1 MRDWRRHRRGCGGL
15 RLCCHGWL
23 GRGRGRRNNGS
34 CNWRRGPARSRFRRG
49 FFRGAFGFGG
59 GFGVR
64 YTLQVLLNFFRD
76 IGGNGAGVRF
86 LFGNA
91 ESGQKVNDGFRLDL
105 EFAREL
111 IDTDL
116 ICVAHAS

>member
-1 MRDWRRHRRGCGGL
+1 M
-15 RLCCHGWL
+15 
-23 GRGRGRRNNGS
+23 RGRCNNGS
-34 CNWRRGPARSRFRRG
+34 WSWRRGAARCRFRGG
-49 FFRGAFGFGG
+49 FFRGAIGFSGA
-59 GFGVR
+59 FGVR
-64 YTLQVLLNFFRD
+64 YTLQVLLNLFGD
-76 IGGNGAGVRF
+76 IGGNGTGVRF

-111 IDTDL
+111 IDADL

>member
-1 MRDWRRHRRGCGGL
+1 M
-15 RLCCHGWL
+15 
-23 GRGRGRRNNGS
+23 
-34 CNWRRGPARSRFRRG
+34 
-49 FFRGAFGFGG
+49 
-59 GFGVR
+59 V
-64 YTLQVLLNFFRD
+64 LNFFRD
-76 IGGNGAGVRF
+76 IGGNRAGVGL

-111 IDTDL
+111 IDADL

>member
-1 MRDWRRHRRGCGGL
+1 MRNW
-15 RLCCHGWL
+15 
-23 GRGRGRRNNGS
+23 RGRCNNGS
-34 CNWRRGPARSRFRRG
+34 CNWRRGPARSRFGRG
-49 FFRGAFGFGG
+49 FFRGAFGFGSA
-59 GFGVR
+59 FGVR
-64 YTLQVLLNFFRD
+64 HTLQVVLNFFGD
-76 IGGNGAGVRF
+76 IGGNRTGVRF

-111 IDTDL
+111 IDADL

>member
-1 MRDWRRHRRGCGGL
+1 MRYGSCGC
-15 RLCCHGWL
+15 
-23 GRGRGRRNNGS
+23 NNGR
-34 CNWRRGPARSRFRRG
+34 CNWRRGPTRSRFRRG
-49 FFRGAFGFGG
+49 FLGGAFGFGG
-59 GFGVR
+59 AFGVR
-64 YTLQVLLNFFRD
+64 YTLQVLLNFFGY
-76 IGGNGAGVRF
+76 IGGNRAGVRF

-111 IDTDL
+111 IDADL

>member
-1 MRDWRRHRRGCGGL
+1 MRYGRSWRD
-15 RLCCHGWL
+15 
-23 GRGRGRRNNGS
+23 NGS
-34 CNWRRGPARSRFRRG
+34 CSLRRRPTRSGLRCGFLRRAFG
-49 FFRGAFGFGG
+49 FRGA
-59 GFGVR
+59 FGVR

-76 IGGNGAGVRF
+76 IRGNRTGVRF

-111 IDTDL
+111 IDADL

>member
-1 MRDWRRHRRGCGGL
+1 MRH
-15 RLCCHGWL
+15 
-23 GRGRGRRNNGS
+23 GRGRCNNGS
-34 CNWRRGPARSRFRRG
+34 SNRRRGPARGRFRRR
-49 FFRGAFGFGG
+49 FFRGALGVRGAFGI
-59 GFGVR
+59 R
-64 YTLQVLLNFFRD
+64 YTLQVLLNFFGD
-76 IGGNGAGVRF
+76 IGGNRAGVRF

-111 IDTDL
+111 IDADL